1 LVAVSFSF
9 PKAGFLPAW
18 EQKISTGQQQRQQEA
33 ERTEKPSMGE
43 RFMDWVRDNHASQPS
58 LGGELNRMTRE
69 AVKDIR
75 ATVNEVFFGKS
86 EHASEPAGGKR
97 ARNRRRIFSTNVP
110 ENGS

>member
-1 LVAVSFSF
+1 VGAEDFHRTATETAGGGEDG
-9 PKAGFLPAW
+9 KALDG
-18 EQKISTGQQQRQQEA
+18 
-33 ERTEKPSMGE
+33 RTVQ
-43 RFMDWVRDNHASQPS
+43 DWVRDNHASQPS